1 MLCSGGNWL
10 MWRQL
15 LCWALLL
22 AAAGDSKSQRWPF
35 HKEAVAGSWGLHA
48 MAGVIFSVAPVY
60 LTVKMVLS
68 ECEKGPGGKCLESTQ
83 MWF

>member
-1 MLCSGGNWL
+1 MAVLVSIGPIVAGY
-10 MWRQL
+10 
-15 LCWALLL
+15 LLL

-48 MAGVIFSVAPVY
+48 MAGVVFSVAPVY